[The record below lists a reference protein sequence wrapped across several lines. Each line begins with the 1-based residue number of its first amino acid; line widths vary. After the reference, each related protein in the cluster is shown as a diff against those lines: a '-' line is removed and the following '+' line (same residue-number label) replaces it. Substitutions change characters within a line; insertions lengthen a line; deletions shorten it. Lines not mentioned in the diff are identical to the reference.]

1 MSLHLEA
8 LVDAIVAG
16 DNDAVSRLLA
26 VDPALANATWD
37 TDRLIGALTHYMYGG
52 DTALHAIAAAY
63 RAALVPELLA
73 RGADVRARNRRGA
86 EPLHYAAD
94 GYQDSPLWN
103 PSAQAATIEAL
114 VTAGADPNAL
124 DKSGVAPLH
133 RAVRTRCAAAVAA
146 LLDAGADPHLPNKSG
161 SVALD
166 LATRTTGRGGS
177 GKPAAKEQ
185 QEEIVRVLSQY
196 GAGS

>member
-26 VDPALANATWD
+26 VDPALANATWE
-37 TDRLIGALTHYMYGG
+37 TDRLIEELTHYMYGG

-166 LATRTTGRGGS
+166 LARRTTGRGGS

>member
-1 MSLHLEA
+1 MPSLNE

-26 VDPALANATWD
+26 VDPALANATWEA
-37 TDRLIGALTHYMYGG
+37 DRLIGALTHYMYGG